1 MLYSI
6 NGKCYV
12 NIAPSVYI
20 EVIVMPNG
28 DIKSTLN
35 KIEINKNTVV
45 TETTVDN
52 EIKKI
57 KVKKE
62 TIDTKPSPK
71 QYEMNRRYNKRK
83 K

>member
-20 EVIVMPNG
+20 EVIISEDGSINPTNNRIEVNG
-28 DIKSTLN
+28 NTIIGQTTLY
-35 KIEINKNTVV
+35 
-45 TETTVDN
+45 D

-57 KVKKE
+57 QKKVDK
-62 TIDTKPSPK
+62 KPS
-71 QYEMNRRYNKRK
+71 QDNYEMNRHYNKRK

>member
-20 EVIVMPNG
+20 EVIVGEDGSINPTNNRIEVNG
-28 DIKSTLN
+28 NTIIGQTTLYD
-35 KIEINKNTVV
+35 EV
-45 TETTVDN
+45 
-52 EIKKI
+52 KKI
-57 KVKKE
+57 QKKVDK
-62 TIDTKPSPK
+62 KPS
-71 QYEMNRRYNKRK
+71 QDNYEMNRHYNKRK